1 MRDRKVLFNVLF
13 LVFFAAS
20 VFGQSGG
27 QYELSWSTIDG
38 GGGTSSGGPYVL
50 TGTIGQADADW
61 TEGGGYEVLGGFW
74 PGGALCMV
82 DFGDFANFAVHWL
95 ETPCSESNDWCS
107 GADLNHI
114 DDVDFS
120 DLDIFV
126 ESWLGS
132 CPVGWLLD

>member
-1 MRDRKVLFNVLF
+1 MRDRKVLFNVLV
-13 LVFFAAS
+13 LVFVAAT

-27 QYELSWSTIDG
+27 PYELSWSTIDG
-38 GGGTSSGGPYVL
+38 GGGRSTGGGYEL
-50 TGTIGQADADW
+50 FGTIGQPDADW
-61 TEGGGYEVLGGFW
+61 TEGDSYEVLGGFL
-74 PGGALCMV
+74 PGGPLCMV

-95 ETPCSESNDWCS
+95 EVPCSELNDWCS
-107 GADLNHI
+107 GADLNHV
-114 DDVDFS
+114 DDVDIV

>member
-13 LVFFAAS
+13 LVFISAS
-20 VFGQSGG
+20 VCGQSGG

-38 GGGTSSGGPYVL
+38 GGGTSIGGPYVL

-74 PGGALCMV
+74 PGGPLCMV
-82 DFGDFANFAVHWL
+82 DFGDFANFAEYWL
-95 ETPCSESNDWCS
+95 EAPCSESNDWCS
-107 GADLNHI
+107 GADLNHM

>member
-1 MRDRKVLFNVLF
+1 MRDKKILFNVLI
-13 LVFFAAS
+13 LVFVAAG

-38 GGGTSSGGPYVL
+38 GGGRSTGGGYELVC
-50 TGTIGQADADW
+50 TIGQPDADW
-61 TEGGGYEVLGGFW
+61 TEVGSYEVLGGFW
-74 PGGALCMV
+74 PGGPLCMV

-95 ETPCSESNDWCS
+95 ETPCSELNDWCS
-107 GADLNHI
+107 GADLNHM
-114 DDVDFS
+114 DDVDFA
-120 DLDIFV
+120 DLDVFV